1 MAPGDSAMLS
11 ILEIGVKYITE
22 RLLLI
27 VALVMAFSLF
37 AWSLWMGTLLSLC
50 VAGAFAILV
59 FLPVLLKGE
68 SRVREKEV

>member
-1 MAPGDSAMLS
+1 MDTVS
-11 ILEIGVKYITE
+11 IVTLAIQAITS
-22 RLLLI
+22 RV
-27 VALVMAFSLF
+27 VALIAMIMSFALF
-37 AWSLWMGTLLSLC
+37 CWSLWMGTLLSLC